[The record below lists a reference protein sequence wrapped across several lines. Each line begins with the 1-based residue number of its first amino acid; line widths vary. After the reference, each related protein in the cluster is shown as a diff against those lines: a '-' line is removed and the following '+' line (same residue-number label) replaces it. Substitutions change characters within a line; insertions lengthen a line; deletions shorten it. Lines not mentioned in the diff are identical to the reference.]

1 MHDLHVVKMIYNA
14 IQCSLA
20 SILSEFLHYEVLGYL
35 NQSLFFS
42 AKVHK
47 EIDWVTGRNWQPK
60 YEDRMKMP
68 YAEAVIHEIQRFS
81 DLVPIGLPHKVIKDT
96 LFRGY
101 LLPKVRPALIPH
113 HYSMSTL
120 CF

>member
-68 YAEAVIHEIQRFS
+68 YAEAVIHEIQRFA
-81 DLVPIGLPHKVIKDT
+81 DMIPMGLARRVTKDT
-96 LFRGY
+96 KFRDF
-101 LLPKVRPALIPH
+101 LLPKVLIHPA
-113 HYSMSTL
+113 
-120 CF
+120 